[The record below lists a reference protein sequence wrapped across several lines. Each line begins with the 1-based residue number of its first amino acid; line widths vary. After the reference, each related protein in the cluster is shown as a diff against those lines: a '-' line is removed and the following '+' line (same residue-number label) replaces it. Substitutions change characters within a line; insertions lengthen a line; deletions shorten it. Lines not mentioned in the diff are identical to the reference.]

1 MLWRLKRR
9 ATLLFVDQLCVCLSG
24 PWERARSLI
33 MKCTRTCT
41 KVCALSLRQP
51 KRTEK
56 PKWGKKWGRQGNWHV
71 MWGNSYPIIPN
82 NSLSQDTSSALI
94 LRNPPQLIPNRLA
107 PILSF
112 ISCIFLLLTSRLFC
126 PLQFF
131 FKTKCLTEYLRI
143 TLQLFLQMST
153 LARVFERLHMC
164 ESAYTAFFFFLAV
177 AWTSVCSCGKS
188 EPTQGP
194 KCCEPTE
201 FLWSTHTTGYFYC
214 IITMLLKPSSC
225 PSPLQNCSFV
235 TDCRS
240 TS

>member
-1 MLWRLKRR
+1 MHLLLLLVLSPPGICFPHQQLFKKRR
-9 ATLLFVDQLCVCLSG
+9 CKCYHVHTPDTHSSCCVSYWKKFMGILLLEWISWHALIWPNSDVMKTEKKGYVTGWNLFVDQLCVCLSG

-126 PLQFF
+126 PLQIFF
-131 FKTKCLTEYLRI
+131 
-143 TLQLFLQMST
+143 
-153 LARVFERLHMC
+153 
-164 ESAYTAFFFFLAV
+164 
-177 AWTSVCSCGKS
+177 
-188 EPTQGP
+188 
-194 KCCEPTE
+194 
-201 FLWSTHTTGYFYC
+201 
-214 IITMLLKPSSC
+214 
-225 PSPLQNCSFV
+225 
-235 TDCRS
+235 
-240 TS
+240 